1 MTVPGSSLRWCSV
14 PLDRPADMSERAQE
28 LLVRAMELEDWLDAW
43 CAESPANAA
52 AAEAISADMADLF
65 AREPL
70 VNLARRLARSL
81 SLVRIVGPQ
90 RGLAALQ
97 RRGQS

>member
-1 MTVPGSSLRWCSV
+1 VTVQPFVGSV
-14 PLDRPADMSERAQE
+14 PSGRLTELSERAQD
-28 LLVRAMELEDWLDAW
+28 LLVRSMELEGWLDAW

-52 AAEAISADMADLF
+52 AAEAIAADMAALF

-70 VNLARRLARSL
+70 VNLARWLARSL

-97 RRGQS
+97 RSGQS